1 MAFVIK
7 EHRPGKWR
15 IILAMLVSVW
25 VISGWLAYEYGW
37 QQANHDFDVILS
49 QQELLQKELDDL
61 RDTKSQLLTQASRLQ
76 RTAQV
81 DRQAKVELAKE
92 VKNFQDL
99 QAQLREE
106 ISFYKSILS
115 PGEGKYGLS
124 IYSLEIMRVKG
135 RLYHY
140 KLVLTQSGKGD
151 NVVAGG
157 VSVVIKGVSQGEE
170 KNLDLEKLRVA
181 ESPNLSYKF
190 RYFQELSGSFQL
202 PENYSPRDV
211 TVRLAPQSGKRSKRP
226 VRTFDWQK
234 VEVSIER

>member
-15 IILAMLVSVW
+15 IILAIIVSVW
-25 VISGWLAYEYGW
+25 GVSGWLAYEYGW
-37 QQANHDFDVILS
+37 RQADHNFDEILLE
-49 QQELLQKELDDL
+49 QELLQKELNEL
-61 RDTKSQLLTQASRLQ
+61 RDTKSQLLTQVSRLQ

-81 DRQAKVELAKE
+81 DREAKVELAKE
-92 VKNFQDL
+92 VKHFQDL
-99 QAQLREE
+99 QAELREE
-106 ISFYKSILS
+106 ISFYKSIVS

-124 IYSLEIMRVKG
+124 IYSLEIMRVEG

-157 VSVVIKGVSQGEE
+157 VSVVMKGVLQGEE

-190 RYFQELSGSFQL
+190 RYFQELRGSFQL
-202 PENYSPRDV
+202 PENYIPRNV
-211 TVRLAPQSGKRSKRP
+211 TVRLAPRSGKKSNRP

-234 VEVSIER
+234 VEVLIER